1 MQKQY
6 RVGDKVYTLRHA
18 TSEDIE
24 AHYVIAVDEESSIT
38 AIKDVYVG
46 NMHKSVNQ
54 RLAFV
59 VEESDGVQ
67 GFMYGYVEDYLY
79 TGASIV
85 SHNMIATVILF
96 RNCFIVNPYSHKM
109 IFVPHNRDSMLK
121 FLSILTGASV
131 RRYYNGKPYVTVLR
145 DEIVPKGYKVFMYL
159 GIEEI

>member
-24 AHYVIAVDEESSIT
+24 VHYAIAVEEESSIT
-38 AIKDVYVG
+38 AIKDTYLES
-46 NMHKSVNQ
+46 MHKSVNQ

-59 VEESDGVQ
+59 VEESDVVQ
-67 GFMYGYVEDYLY
+67 GFMYGYVENYLY

-85 SHNMIATVILF
+85 SHNMIATMILF
-96 RNCFIVNPYSHKM
+96 RNCFTANAYSHKM
-109 IFVPHNRDSMLK
+109 VFAPHNRESMLK
-121 FLSILTGASV
+121 FLSLLSGASV
-131 RRYYNGKPYVTVLR
+131 RRYYNGKSYVTVLR

-159 GIEEI
+159 GIEEL